1 MCSTVKE
8 GPCINDVF
16 IVCIGSGMGHL
27 MSLKYNSAAT
37 MVLLVYQS
45 IVVEHDDE
53 QEIAVYPGA
62 LLCI

>member
-1 MCSTVKE
+1 MKE